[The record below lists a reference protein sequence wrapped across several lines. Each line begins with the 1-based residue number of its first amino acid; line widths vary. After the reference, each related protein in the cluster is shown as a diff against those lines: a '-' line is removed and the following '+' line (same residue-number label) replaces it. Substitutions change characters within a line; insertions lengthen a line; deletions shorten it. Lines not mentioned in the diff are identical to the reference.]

1 MNQDLIHTPSL
12 EGRDLINQLLGQAQ
26 MASAFAD
33 FSRTIGVTKLR
44 VVKENKLY
52 QQLRGIQNP
61 NAIGELLKGTWE
73 EFCNLLGMSVDKADE
88 DIKNL
93 QAFGEAALERMQ
105 SIGIGYRDLKQF
117 RRLPEDSQVA
127 LVEAA
132 KAGDKETLLELAEDL
147 IAKQRVEKERLQN
160 QVSEWKAAAANKE
173 ADFKAAEAEA
183 AGLRKKLAAQTHQ
196 PADGVMP
203 VVIRDMRA
211 EIAALLKKAE
221 LSVESLVPIETELA
235 GLRWSAVDAWVNP
248 SGQLLMAGLVAL
260 RLQMDGAIER
270 IAEKLEMT
278 VQALKEPD
286 AMAGLDKFE
295 VVEIAGVYRGL
306 IRAHEYEAAMRQYE
320 RDQER
325 PKGKGRPKAAPKAP
339 E

>member
-183 AGLRKKLAAQTHQ
+183 AGLRKQLASTQHQ
-196 PADGVMP
+196 PAGDAMP
-203 VVIRDMRA
+203 LFIKDMRA

-221 LSVESLVPIETELA
+221 LSVESLVPIESELG
-235 GLRWSAVDAWVNP
+235 GLRHTAVDDWVQP

-260 RLQMDGAIER
+260 RMQTDGAIAR
-270 IAEKLEMT
+270 LAEKLEIG
-278 VQALKEPD
+278 APNLLEPD
-286 AMAGLDKFE
+286 VLAGLSKFE
-295 VVEIAGVYRGL
+295 VAEIAGVYHGL
-306 IRAHEYEAAMRQYE
+306 LRTHEHEAALRQYE

>member
-1 MNQDLIHTPSL
+1 MSQDIIHATST
-12 EGRDLINQLLGQAQ
+12 EGRDLVNQLLGQAQ
-26 MASAFAD
+26 AFQAAG
-33 FSRTIGVTKLR
+33 SLLRTFGISKLAYA
-44 VVKENKLY
+44 KDSKAY
-52 QQLRGIQNP
+52 KSLRGTKTP
-61 NAIGELLKGTWE
+61 DGSELSGTWE
-73 EFCNLLGMSVDKADE
+73 EFCGLLGVSVDKADE

-117 RRLPEDSQVA
+117 RRLPEDSQMA

-147 IAKQRVEKERLQN
+147 IAKQRAEKERLQSE
-160 QVSEWKAAAANKE
+160 VSEWKAAAANKE

-183 AGLRKKLAAQTHQ
+183 EGLRKQLASTKHQ
-196 PADGVMP
+196 PAGDAMP
-203 VVIRDMRA
+203 LLIKDVRA

-221 LSVESLVPIETELA
+221 LSIESLVPIESVLGGMRHTALDDWA
-235 GLRWSAVDAWVNP
+235 QP

-260 RLQMDGAIER
+260 RMQTDGAIAR
-270 IAEKLEMT
+270 LAEKLEIG
-278 VQALKEPD
+278 APNLLEPD
-286 AMAGLDKFE
+286 VLAGLSKLE
-295 VVEIAGVYRGL
+295 VAEIAGVYQGL
-306 IRAHEYEAAMRQYE
+306 LRTHEHEAALRQYE